1 LLDLSGLKREKG
13 KENDDLENV
22 KKMRRNAEIDHEVSI
37 LKQKAAKKRK
47 VAAQTYEKAKRLEL
61 DAVEYENKASDL
73 DKTKV
78 Q

>member
-1 LLDLSGLKREKG
+1 LLDLGGLKREKG

-47 VAAQTYEKAKRLEL
+47 IAAQTYEKAKRFEL
-61 DAVEYENKASDL
+61 DAVEYENKAADL
-73 DKTKV
+73 DRTKV

>member
-1 LLDLSGLKREKG
+1 MLDFGGKKEKP
-13 KENDDLENV
+13 KESDDLEMA

-47 VAAQTYEKAKRLEL
+47 LAAQTYEKAKRLEL
-61 DAVEYENKASDL
+61 EGVEYENRANDL
-73 DKTKV
+73 EKTKV